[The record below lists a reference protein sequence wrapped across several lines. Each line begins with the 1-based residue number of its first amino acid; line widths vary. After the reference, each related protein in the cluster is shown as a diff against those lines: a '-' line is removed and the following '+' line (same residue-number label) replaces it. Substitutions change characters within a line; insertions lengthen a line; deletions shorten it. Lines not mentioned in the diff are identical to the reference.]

1 MARSSINID
10 DTLGKRE
17 QKEQNK
23 IKKIKAFFDEAL
35 DTNKE
40 KEQYQK
46 KNYSMLEFYLN
57 KIFNDLEKEYNENLS
72 ILDFEFML
80 KFEKFSKSK
89 HEALEIL
96 NGLFSYHFHLRY
108 QDIPFEITE
117 YEIYLKALSYLKQA
131 FRFDSENNIKPVM
144 NFENMEYNNRMDTI
158 YKAFLLECERYFQPH
173 KRYKEIF
180 EKKDREIEYN
190 FNQKMLDLCEI
201 YDIETKNIF
210 SKAEFTNKLKK
221 FLTLERV
228 NNYKKQPNF

>member
-1 MARSSINID
+1 MARNSINID
-10 DTLGKRE
+10 SILDKKE

-35 DTNKE
+35 DHNKE

-46 KNYSMLEFYLN
+46 KNYFMLELCLN

-131 FRFDSENNIKPVM
+131 FRFDSKNNIKPVM

-158 YKAFLLECERYFQPH
+158 YKAFLLECEKYFQPH

-180 EKKDREIEYN
+180 EKKDREIECN
-190 FNQKMLDLCEI
+190 FNQQMLDLCEI
-201 YDIETKNIF
+201 YDIEAKNIF
-210 SKAEFTNKLKK
+210 SKAEFTNKLKN

-228 NNYKKQPNF
+228 NSYKNH